1 MFSKKEAASLRQE
14 FWTSFGQ
21 YMSPVLS
28 ADGERINWINYRTG
42 VKGLFFKMQV
52 DQKTASI
59 AIELR
64 QEDLQQQ
71 QLYFDQLKALKKM
84 LEEAVGEQWQWT
96 PHITDEHC
104 AIISSVGT
112 RRDGL
117 SIYRKEDWPAII
129 SFLKPRIIGLDNFWS
144 NVQYSFEALQ

>member
-21 YMSPVLS
+21 YMAPVLS
-28 ADGERINWINYRTG
+28 ADGEHINWINYRTG

-52 DQKTASI
+52 DQKIAFI

-64 QEDLQQQ
+64 HEDLQQQ
-71 QLYFDQLKALKKM
+71 GIYFGLLNALKKV
-84 LEEAVGEQWQWT
+84 LEEALGEQWQWT
-96 PHITDEHC
+96 QHTTDEHG
-104 AIISSVGT
+104 ANISRVGT
-112 RRDGL
+112 QKDGL

-129 SFLKPRIIGLDNFWS
+129 SFLKPRIIGLDAFWS
-144 NVQYSFEALQ
+144 MAKYSFEALQ